1 MVSSRLVREPPSF
14 RTGGSGSRRPQNRGS
29 GSGSGSRVYV
39 VQSAARNLVSCRNKK
54 LIQIQNNYNYYYT
67 TNDCYVV
74 CTLHAQVHAFTSHTS
89 SYDFNTCIHHHEWK
103 EQKQK
108 MVQKIKKLSFE
119 SKIDLFR
126 NRLGTGPK
134 MTVPVPVLGWPEPRV
149 TRNRLTSLPPINALH
164 NKSMH

>member
-1 MVSSRLVREPPSF
+1 MSGQDVHSRLVREPPSF

-89 SYDFNTCIHHHEWK
+89 SYDFNTCIHHHEWR
-103 EQKQK
+103 EQK
-108 MVQKIKKLSFE
+108 
-119 SKIDLFR
+119 
-126 NRLGTGPK
+126 
-134 MTVPVPVLGWPEPRV
+134 
-149 TRNRLTSLPPINALH
+149 
-164 NKSMH
+164 

>member
-1 MVSSRLVREPPSF
+1 MKSEKENGWTLVMDNRFMATGSRYQSCILVRLVREPPSF

-39 VQSAARNLVSCRNKK
+39 VQSAPRNLVSCRNKK

-103 EQKQK
+103 EQK
-108 MVQKIKKLSFE
+108 
-119 SKIDLFR
+119 
-126 NRLGTGPK
+126 
-134 MTVPVPVLGWPEPRV
+134 
-149 TRNRLTSLPPINALH
+149 
-164 NKSMH
+164 